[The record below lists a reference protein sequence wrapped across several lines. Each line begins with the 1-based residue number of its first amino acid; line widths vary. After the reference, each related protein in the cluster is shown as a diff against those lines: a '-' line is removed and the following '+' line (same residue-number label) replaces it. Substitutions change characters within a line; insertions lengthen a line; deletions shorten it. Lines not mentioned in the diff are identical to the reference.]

1 MAYFFPDVSTFSTD
15 VKFHPSGRVRLLS
28 KVAPLDGDVYALVL
42 LEHAPEV
49 VDWWGKIFPK
59 LLGGG

>member
-1 MAYFFPDVSTFSTD
+1 M
-15 VKFHPSGRVRLLS
+15 RLLS
-28 KVAPLDGDVYALVL
+28 KVAPLDGEVYALVL
-42 LEHAPEV
+42 LDHAPEV